1 MSTQRL
7 QKILADAGFGSRR
20 KCEEFITDGKVYVNS
35 ELVRSLGAKA
45 DPGRDE
51 IICNDRIVRL
61 QKRRYFAYYKPKG
74 IMSTAADE
82 YGRKTIFDIFPL
94 ASQLHLRLVGRLDRD
109 SEGLIIFTNDGE
121 FANRIAHPRFSV
133 DREYSVTVAG
143 ILEKYII
150 AKIERGIW
158 LSEGKL
164 RPAKVLSVHQVP
176 RSKITNLRIVV
187 KEGKKREIRRMF
199 ARFNLKV
206 LRLVRTRFG
215 NLKLENMKPGTYRE
229 VRREDILEGVVYEKV
244 NS

>member
-1 MSTQRL
+1 M
-7 QKILADAGFGSRR
+7 
-20 KCEEFITDGKVYVNS
+20 NS
-35 ELVRSLGAKA
+35 ELVTSLGAKA
-45 DPGRDE
+45 DPEHDE
-51 IICNDRIVRL
+51 IICENKIVRL
-61 QKRRYFAYYKPKG
+61 PKRRYFAYYKPKG
-74 IMSTAADE
+74 IMSAAADE

-94 ASQLHLRLVGRLDRD
+94 AAQLHLRLVGRLDRD
-109 SEGLIIFTNDGE
+109 SEGLIIFTNDGD

-133 DREYSVTVAG
+133 EREYSVTIAG
-143 ILEKYII
+143 ILKKSAIS
-150 AKIERGIW
+150 KIERGIW

-164 RPAKVLSVHQVP
+164 RPAKILSVHQVP
-176 RSKITNLRIVV
+176 KTKITNLRIIL

-229 VRREDILEGVVYEKV
+229 VRREDILEGVVYEKA